1 VSDLSLRG
9 YQNVPYP
16 LNTPQWESFKNYA
29 IAYYQEAAEIA
40 RSTAQN
46 LSIERETIFRAV
58 LMATVSPLV
67 YLWEKWQ
74 LMTSEA
80 RLPYATDEYRK
91 ELEANIKKAKET
103 TEKSYGGKK

>member
-1 VSDLSLRG
+1 
-9 YQNVPYP
+9 VPYP
-16 LNTPQWESFKNYA
+16 LGTPQWTSFKNFA
-29 IAYYQEAAEIA
+29 IEYYKEAYVIA
-40 RSTAQN
+40 RDSAIQ
-46 LSIERETIFRAV
+46 LSMDRAEVFRYVLQATI
-58 LMATVSPLV
+58 SPLV

-91 ELEANIKKAKET
+91 ELEANIKKAKEI